1 MCEARLS
8 EHQRM
13 PLRSALPVEAW
24 DASQRRRPSTAHL
37 LSLFAT
43 AAAGGNMYQIETEG
57 DMLVSAALS
66 SSGEC
71 LAFGGSGGYLHL
83 WAPSADPAVNQ
94 MRQVRCS

>member
-1 MCEARLS
+1 
-8 EHQRM
+8 
-13 PLRSALPVEAW
+13 
-24 DASQRRRPSTAHL
+24 
-37 LSLFAT
+37 
-43 AAAGGNMYQIETEG
+43 MYQIETEG

-71 LAFGGSGGYLHL
+71 LGFGGSGGYLHL